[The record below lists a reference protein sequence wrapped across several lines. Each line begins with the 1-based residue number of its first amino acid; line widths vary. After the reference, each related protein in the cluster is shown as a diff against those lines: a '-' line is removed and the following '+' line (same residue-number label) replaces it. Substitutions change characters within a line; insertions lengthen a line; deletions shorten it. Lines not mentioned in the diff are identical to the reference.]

1 MKTEFT
7 IFQEG
12 AGYWYVRRSDQ
23 TAAISKPALYRGK
36 VFPTKIAA
44 CRTALNEAE
53 ACGAKELHLYGF
65 GATTGIKKEAKAKG
79 IKPFIYFP
87 SIDTKL
93 A

>member
-1 MKTEFT
+1 MKAEFT

-12 AGYWYVRRSDQ
+12 AGYWYVQKSDQ
-23 TAAISKPALYRGK
+23 AAAISEPAVYRGK

-44 CRTALNEAE
+44 CRTALSEAE
-53 ACGAKELHLYGF
+53 AGGAKELHLYGF
-65 GATTGIKKEAKAKG
+65 GATTGIKKEAKARG

>member
-1 MKTEFT
+1 MKAEFT

-12 AGYWYVRRSDQ
+12 VGYWYVPKSAEA
-23 TAAISKPALYRGK
+23 AAISEPARHRGTI
-36 VFPTKIAA
+36 FPTKISA
-44 CRTALNEAE
+44 CRMALNEAD
-53 ACGAKELHLYGF
+53 AGGAKELHLYGF
-65 GATTGIKKEAKAKG
+65 GATTGIKKEAKARG